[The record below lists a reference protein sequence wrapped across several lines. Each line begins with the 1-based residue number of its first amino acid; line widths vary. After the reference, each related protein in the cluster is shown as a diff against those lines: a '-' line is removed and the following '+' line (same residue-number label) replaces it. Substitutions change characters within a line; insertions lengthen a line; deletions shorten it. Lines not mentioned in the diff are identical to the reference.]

1 MCNLIEMEDTRL
13 KRNQIHKYAV
23 RSTSEKIGEL
33 EQLKNETCLNHMPVS
48 MWTILTEAFYVAHR
62 Y

>member
-1 MCNLIEMEDTRL
+1 MEDTRL

-33 EQLKNETCLNHMPVS
+33 EQFKNETCLNHMPVS
-48 MWTILTEAFYVAHR
+48 MWKILTEAFYVVHR